1 MKSSLDI
8 QQTKVN
14 GKLPEITDKKVH
26 KFLLNQV
33 GKKRKIEPVDD
44 DQVINVLKK
53 H

>member
-14 GKLPEITDKKVH
+14 GKLPEITDKKVQ

-33 GKKRKIEPVDD
+33 EKKRKMEPVDH
-44 DQVINVLKK
+44 DQVINVLEK